1 MDPAVIAWLTS
12 QLGTATNMDDLAVRY
27 ARLGSA
33 RAVALE
39 VLRLRLADLIASPGS
54 VTVTGV
60 VAVSFTENIKA
71 LERQIALLESGEP
84 PAPDDP
90 DDDGDGIPDGYG
102 FGVIRLVERPR
113 R

>member
-1 MDPAVIAWLTS
+1 MDDATRAWLIS
-12 QLGTATNMDDLAVRY
+12 QLGTDTDLADLDQRY

-39 VLRLRLADLIASPGS
+39 ILRERKAALVMGQPASVGVSS
-54 VTVTGV
+54 V
-60 VAVSFTENIKA
+60 VSVSYAENIKA
-71 LERQIALLESGEP
+71 LERQIALLETGQP

-90 DDDGDGIPDGYG
+90 VDGDSSVG
-102 FGVIRLVERPR
+102 FAVIQLRERPR